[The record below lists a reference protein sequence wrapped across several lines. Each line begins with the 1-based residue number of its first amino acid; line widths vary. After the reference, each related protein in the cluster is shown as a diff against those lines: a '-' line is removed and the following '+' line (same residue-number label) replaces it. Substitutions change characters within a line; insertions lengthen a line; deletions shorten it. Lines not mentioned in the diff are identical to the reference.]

1 MMFFGVAREVRN
13 EGLTNCLLADNFS
26 SRPAFP
32 ARAAHK
38 GLPVSPTAK
47 SSNGTTDASTKSSTT
62 TLCAVKNV
70 FANVTKSVGRIVFN
84 NNNNPEELIEKKEN

>member
-1 MMFFGVAREVRN
+1 MFLVLPEKSRN
-13 EGLTNCLLADNFS
+13 EGLTNGLLDDDFS

-38 GLPVSPTAK
+38 GLAKSPTVK
-47 SSNGTTDASTKSSTT
+47 SSNGTAEPSTKSSTT

-84 NNNNPEELIEKKEN
+84 NNNNPEELNEKKEN